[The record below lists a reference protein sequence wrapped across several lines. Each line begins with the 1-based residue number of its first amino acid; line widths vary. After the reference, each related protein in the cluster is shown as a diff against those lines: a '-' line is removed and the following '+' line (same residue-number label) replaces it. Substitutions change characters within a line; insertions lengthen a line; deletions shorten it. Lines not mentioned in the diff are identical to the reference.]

1 MANAKISDDSVFV
14 PQTDIRV
21 IDGIPGYEGTSNVKI
36 TGPALVTSIINS
48 NSSGDAS
55 TNTDARVTFYGTGGD
70 NLGGSGGLIWQ
81 NTTYTLNIGIG
92 SMQSGLNGGL
102 VINGN
107 YIGGSDQPKITF
119 KFGDTTNSPS
129 TFIVTTQSDGE
140 DQTWLLPKELPTAGQ
155 VLSAEPNGDDV
166 TLEWVDH
173 GTSNNNTITLAAGTG
188 LTGGGDFTL
197 NQNSN
202 ETITFNATGGG
213 GTSKGII
220 NGAADEIGASSS
232 IAQNPKQVSWSY
244 PTVSTSA
251 YGPCMSVP
259 IDMTVTNI
267 SIKWQ
272 NTNAPIIPADP
283 AGVVDWQIGK
293 LTNPSGVSD
302 TQNGTVNYTN
312 IVSLTALTINNS
324 DSGTNF
330 YKTWSGTAAFSA
342 GDILVLLHSNP
353 ASSWTGTGNTSGDVV
368 VSMAVEYP

>member
-14 PQTDIRV
+14 PQTDVRV

>member
-36 TGPALVTSIINS
+36 TGPDLVTSIINS

-81 NTTYTLNIGIG
+81 NATYTLNIGIG

-220 NGAADEIGASSS
+220 NGAADEVGYSSAVAS
-232 IAQNPKQVSWSY
+232 NPRQATWAY
-244 PTVSTSA
+244 PTISGSL
-251 YGPCMSVP
+251 YGPCMSTP

-272 NTNAPIIPADP
+272 NTTPPTIPADP
-283 AGVVDWQIGK
+283 DGVVDWKIGK
-293 LTNPSGVSD
+293 LTDPAGVSD

-312 IVSLTALTINNS
+312 IANLTTLTINNS

-330 YKTWSGTAAFSA
+330 LKTWSGTAAFSA
-342 GDILVLLHSNP
+342 GDVLVLLYSNP
-353 ASSWTGTGNTSGDVV
+353 AT
-368 VSMAVEYP
+368 PLP